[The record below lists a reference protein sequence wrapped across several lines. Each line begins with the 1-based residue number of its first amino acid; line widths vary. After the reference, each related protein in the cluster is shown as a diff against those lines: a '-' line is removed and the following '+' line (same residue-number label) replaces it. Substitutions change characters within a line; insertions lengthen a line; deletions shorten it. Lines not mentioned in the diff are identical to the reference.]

1 MKKVR
6 IEPYKTWSGGAK
18 ALGIRAGILRA
29 TRKQV
34 AKHGDFDVIINW
46 GRSTRRFNGVYINE
60 PDKVNL
66 SSDKS
71 ASFALFSERGVP
83 TVPFTTERAVAQEWL
98 ENGQTVVVR
107 KLTRAN
113 SGRGL
118 ELVDADPKS
127 KPKVPAAPLYTAY
140 VKKADEYRV
149 HVVRGEVIDVQQKR
163 IRSGADRDSVDTRV
177 RNACNGW
184 VFCRGDVACPASVTD
199 AAMRAVDA
207 LGLDFGAVDIGY
219 NRKKEAPY
227 VYEVNT
233 APGLEGHTLDAYYD
247 AFVKLLPELRGGAYE
262 RRRSQA
268 S

>member
-1 MKKVR
+1 MQKIR

-18 ALGIRAGILRA
+18 ALGLRAGILRA

-60 PDKVNL
+60 PEKVNL

-71 ASFALFSERGVP
+71 ASFALFGECGVP

-98 ENGQTVVVR
+98 DDGQTIVVR

-118 ELVDADPKS
+118 EVIDADSES

-163 IRSGADRDSVDTRV
+163 KRNGVDNSEVDFRV

-184 VFCRGDVACPASVTD
+184 VFCRGDVSCPRVVLDGAV
-199 AAMRAVDA
+199 RAVGA

-219 NRKKEAPY
+219 NRKKEAAY